1 MITYGLI
8 CAHRSPV
15 GVRESQGLTR
25 IPDTLTVAME
35 FITMPTLPEQLPAV
49 EELRKQALR
58 CSI

>member
-1 MITYGLI
+1 M
-8 CAHRSPV
+8 

-49 EELRKQALR
+49 EELRKQTLR
-58 CSI
+58 